1 MLPTPDRGQLPL
13 PPQTT
18 VLYRGDI
25 FHTDSYRMGYRVL
38 FRLPVFNLPPSA
50 AMIIDPEA
58 AEAEEAT
65 LPIYRGGETQG
76 LARLWE
82 YSNSCTGDGGEAAAV
97 AAKAARAAAEER
109 AAAQKE
115 AKAAAKAAAVAAK
128 AAVAAEAAAQAAAE
142 AQAAATNG
150 TEANGT
156 EANGTAVSAV
166 AATKGRGRDE
176 SDDDSDDVSSPLAP
190 PLEPSLAFAPWL
202 KWFGTTRSSQLSPW
216 LAHGCLSPRKVWGL
230 ATNPHQPRIPSRSV
244 ILHFKLL

>member
-1 MLPTPDRGQLPL
+1 MLYLNAFRFPNLHQHAALKEGVRLLVPRPL
-13 PPQTT
+13 
-18 VLYRGDI
+18 
-25 FHTDSYRMGYRVL
+25 
-38 FRLPVFNLPPSA
+38 SA
-50 AMIIDPEA
+50 E
-58 AEAEEAT
+58 
-65 LPIYRGGETQG
+65 
-76 LARLWE
+76 
-82 YSNSCTGDGGEAAAV
+82 
-97 AAKAARAAAEER
+97 
-109 AAAQKE
+109 
-115 AKAAAKAAAVAAK
+115 
-128 AAVAAEAAAQAAAE
+128 EAAAQAAAE

-230 ATNPHQPRIPSRSV
+230 AAKPPPQNPSRSV
-244 ILHFKLL
+244 TLHFKLL